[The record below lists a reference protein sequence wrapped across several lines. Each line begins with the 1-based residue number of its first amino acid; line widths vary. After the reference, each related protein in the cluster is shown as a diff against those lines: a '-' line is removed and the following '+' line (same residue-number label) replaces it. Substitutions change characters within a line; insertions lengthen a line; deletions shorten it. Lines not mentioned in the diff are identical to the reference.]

1 MNQLPCCQTSAMT
14 KPTTHWYTRKASSFT
29 EYFTVCCLW
38 ISTMVIL
45 LTVPVGMGF
54 LCDEDSE
61 VEKTSEKSE

>member
-1 MNQLPCCQTSAMT
+1 
-14 KPTTHWYTRKASSFT
+14 
-29 EYFTVCCLW
+29 
-38 ISTMVIL
+38 MVIL